1 MSPQTSFRTTLQ
13 LDAYTFRVT
22 PTDSISWNINGNK
35 ITPSNLHNTTLISEV
50 LDAANKTYKY
60 TLIIN
65 DILTADIS
73 VTFIT
78 FVNAITHFRRY
89 QLQG

>member
-1 MSPQTSFRTTLQ
+1 MSPQTSFRTTVQ
-13 LDAYTFRVT
+13 LDAYTFCVT
-22 PTDSISWNINGNK
+22 PTDSISWNINGNT
-35 ITPSNLHNTTLISEV
+35 ITPSNPHNTTLMSEV

-65 DILTADIS
+65 DILTTDIF

-78 FVNAITHFRRY
+78 FVNAIPHFRRY